1 MSFDAPHSCARDVYQ
16 NYLKLLL
23 SVFYVVCQSL
33 SELRHL
39 VSVLLSEFRLE
50 FQNQFTCL
58 HCCAFRSMCKPG
70 SLDNSPL
77 QNTTNL
83 VVNL

>member
-1 MSFDAPHSCARDVYQ
+1 MSFDAPHSCAQDVYQ

-39 VSVLLSEFRLE
+39 VSALLSEFRL
-50 FQNQFTCL
+50 
-58 HCCAFRSMCKPG
+58 
-70 SLDNSPL
+70 
-77 QNTTNL
+77 
-83 VVNL
+83 

>member
-39 VSVLLSEFRLE
+39 VSALLSEFRL
-50 FQNQFTCL
+50 
-58 HCCAFRSMCKPG
+58 
-70 SLDNSPL
+70 
-77 QNTTNL
+77 
-83 VVNL
+83 